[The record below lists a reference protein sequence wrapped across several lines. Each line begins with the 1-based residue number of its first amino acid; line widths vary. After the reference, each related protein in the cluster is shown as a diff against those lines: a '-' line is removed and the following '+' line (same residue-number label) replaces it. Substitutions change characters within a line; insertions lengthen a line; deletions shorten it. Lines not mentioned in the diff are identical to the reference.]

1 MNRLAHHQRD
11 LLGRE
16 STEVIQFHDP
26 GEFRVAR
33 GELFKGEIEIE
44 QGGGVAGRGGRVV
57 ALAVEGERSAAAA
70 LRGGPRA
77 GIVHKHLPH
86 DPRHQSE
93 EVHPVGEARN
103 RRAENLQIGLVD
115 QRCRL
120 QSVDLG
126 LPAQQR
132 PGQPAELVVELRG
145 QIAGPAGAR
154 VAQTIENVSA
164 LTLHEQRKYSGDAR
178 RRVASFNCIAMA

>member
-1 MNRLAHHQRD
+1 MRQLAPEPCTRRAQIMANHMNRLAHHQRD

-16 STEVIQFHDP
+16 STKVIQFHDP

-57 ALAVEGERSAAAA
+57 ALAIEGERSAATA

-93 EVHPVGEARN
+93 EVHPVGEARY
-103 RRAENLQIGLVD
+103 RRAEM
-115 QRCRL
+115 RR
-120 QSVDLG
+120 
-126 LPAQQR
+126 A
-132 PGQPAELVVELRG
+132 
-145 QIAGPAGAR
+145 AR
-154 VAQTIENVSA
+154 DS
-164 LTLHEQRKYSGDAR
+164 TLNHFSRANRDR
-178 RRVASFNCIAMA
+178 RRKPY